1 MVQQMASVHDA
12 DLPTR
17 WRLNVLKDLLGKLIC
32 SSLFLPGSP
41 VPPCE
46 HEWKWAWEVSGSNRL
61 SPGGEGV
68 QADRICPKQS
78 SMSVTVT
85 SE

>member
-17 WRLNVLKDLLGKLIC
+17 WRLNVLKDLLGKLVC
-32 SSLFLPGSP
+32 LSLFLPGSP

-46 HEWKWAWEVSGSNRL
+46 HEWNGLGKFLGLIVSGLAGRGCRRTAFVPNR
-61 SPGGEGV
+61 
-68 QADRICPKQS
+68 AQS
-78 SMSVTVT
+78 A
-85 SE
+85 